1 LRGIAQR
8 NKPTLFNLF
17 LYQNG
22 DTMNAKMTT
31 IVSTVI
37 AVLVMVMTPSTT
49 NAQEKKEAVPQGDIR
64 NDGIPQSDYQAQ
76 KKKERAELSKS
87 RTKAEKRFESTRKS
101 YGAGIYTP
109 NYSPVYPY
117 YSPIYPYYSNRRF
130 NRNCRN
136 FWSVRVIRVQVN
148 PTVIRCTPTF

>member
-1 LRGIAQR
+1 
-8 NKPTLFNLF
+8 
-17 LYQNG
+17 
-22 DTMNAKMTT
+22 MNAKMTT
-31 IVSTVI
+31 IASTVI

-49 NAQEKKEAVPQGDIR
+49 NAQEKKEVVPQGNIR

-76 KKKERAELSKS
+76 KKKERAELSES

-109 NYSPVYPY
+109 NYSPIYPY

-136 FWSVRVIRVQVN
+136 FWNVRVIRVQVN
-148 PTVIRCTPTF
+148 PTAIRCTPTF

>member
-1 LRGIAQR
+1 MRGIAQR

-31 IVSTVI
+31 IASTVI

-49 NAQEKKEAVPQGDIR
+49 NAQEKKEVVPQGNIR

-76 KKKERAELSKS
+76 KKKERAELSES

-109 NYSPVYPY
+109 N

>member
-1 LRGIAQR
+1 MRGIAQR

>member
-1 LRGIAQR
+1 
-8 NKPTLFNLF
+8 
-17 LYQNG
+17 
-22 DTMNAKMTT
+22 MNAKMTT

-76 KKKERAELSKS
+76 KKKERAEISKS